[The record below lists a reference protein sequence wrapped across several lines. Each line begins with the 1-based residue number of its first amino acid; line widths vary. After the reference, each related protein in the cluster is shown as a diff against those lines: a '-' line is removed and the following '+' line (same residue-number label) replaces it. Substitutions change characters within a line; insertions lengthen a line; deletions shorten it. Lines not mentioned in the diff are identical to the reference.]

1 MSRGRWWALVTLSC
15 AACGHAAT
23 VESPTTVEI
32 PAAIEE
38 RNASNAKPASPEEEC
53 NRVTELV
60 NAAVTE
66 IERISQERA
75 GSEMEAAQGMRKIS
89 AVWSK
94 LGDDLDS
101 LQISAVGLKD
111 TMRQYRLM
119 CKRGVTAAL
128 ELATTME
135 NKDYPGQTRT
145 RRAYDEVAAE
155 EDGIVDRIN
164 LFCQ

>member
-1 MSRGRWWALVTLSC
+1 M
-15 AACGHAAT
+15 
-23 VESPTTVEI
+23 
-32 PAAIEE
+32 
-38 RNASNAKPASPEEEC
+38 
-53 NRVTELV
+53 TELV